1 MKLLGKRNL
10 EIIKLASN
18 DETRQALNGLYVDG
32 DTTVVTDGHKLIR
45 VKSQSPPV
53 CDWPVN
59 GIKWTVEEPFII
71 DKKTVEKALKNIPKK
86 QAMPIL
92 HNVAVGLIK
101 VDEGEVKKAV
111 CQTTDLERT
120 ENIEART
127 VEGKFPDYKRV
138 IPDYENESE
147 YSRIGISAKYLMEVC
162 SVLKNYDEKM
172 GFVTLYF
179 KKEGTENHSIVLTAE
194 DGEGNEATAVIMPVR
209 L

>member
-1 MKLLGKRNL
+1 MKLLGKRSL
-10 EIIKLASN
+10 EIIKLACN

-53 CDWPVN
+53 CDWPAN

-86 QAMPIL
+86 QAIPIL
-92 HNVAVGLIK
+92 HNAAVGLIK
-101 VDEGEVKKAV
+101 VEEGTAKKAV

-120 ENIEART
+120 ENIETRT
-127 VEGKFPDYKRV
+127 VDGKFPDYKRV

-147 YSRIGISAKYLMEVC
+147 YSRIGISAKYLMDVC
-162 SVLKNYDEKM
+162 SILKNYDERM
-172 GFVTLYF
+172 HLITLYF
-179 KKEGTENHSIVLTAE
+179 KKEETGNHS
-194 DGEGNEATAVIMPVR
+194 MS
-209 L
+209 